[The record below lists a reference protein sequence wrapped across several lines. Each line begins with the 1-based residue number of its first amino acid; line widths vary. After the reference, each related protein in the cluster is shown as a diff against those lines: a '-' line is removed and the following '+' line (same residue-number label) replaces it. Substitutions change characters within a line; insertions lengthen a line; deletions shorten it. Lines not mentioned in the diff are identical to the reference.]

1 MAAPGDSLREIISRE
16 VGSAPAP
23 AISAIAEAAR
33 LRHGEGILAVVFYG
47 SVRRDHVDE
56 GRIVDLYLL
65 ADSYRSLHA
74 GWFARRMNAALPP
87 NVYYLEVPF
96 EGRRVRAKYNLMT
109 LEQFERAMR
118 PETFQSYFWAR
129 FAQPSSLVWAR
140 DEEVRARVVGALAQ
154 AVETLVA
161 AAWPLFAR
169 PPTPEAFWC
178 RAFSETYSSELRAE
192 RKGRAEQIYR
202 TYAERYDRLLERVA
216 HPAPAGAAGQG
227 RARRAWFGRRV
238 LGKTLSVLR
247 LLKAAFTFQN
257 GADYLAWKIGRH
269 AGLEI
274 ELTPWQRRHP
284 ILAAPFLFWRLY
296 LRGAIR

>member
-1 MAAPGDSLREIISRE
+1 MEGPSDRLREVVSRE
-16 VGSAPAP
+16 VDSAPAP

-56 GRIVDLYLL
+56 GRIVDFYLL

-140 DEEVRARVVGALAQ
+140 DEESRARVVGALAQ

-161 AAWPLFAR
+161 SAWPLFAS
-169 PPTPEAFWC
+169 PPAPEAFWC

-202 TYAERYDRLLERVA
+202 TYAERYDKLLDLVPQ
-216 HPAPAGAAGQG
+216 PAPAGAEGQG
-227 RARRAWFGRRV
+227 RARRAWFARRV

-284 ILAAPFLFWRLY
+284 ILAAPLLFWRLY

>member
-1 MAAPGDSLREIISRE
+1 MERQAERLREVISRE
-16 VGSAPAP
+16 ASSVPGP

-47 SVRRDHVDE
+47 SVRRDHFDE

-109 LEQFERAMR
+109 LRQFERAVR
-118 PETFQSYFWAR
+118 PETLQPYFWAR
-129 FAQPSSLVWAR
+129 FSQPSSLVWAR
-140 DEEVRARVVGALAQ
+140 DEDSRARVIGALAQ
-154 AVETLVA
+154 AVQTLVA
-161 AAWPLFAR
+161 TAWPLFES
-169 PPTPEAFWC
+169 PPAPEAFWC
-178 RAFSETYSSELRAE
+178 RAFAETYGSELRAE
-192 RKGRAEQIYR
+192 RKSRAEQIYR
-202 TYAERYDRLLERVA
+202 TYAERYDRLLELIARPTPTD
-216 HPAPAGAAGQG
+216 PAERR
-227 RARRAWFGRRV
+227 RARRTWLARRI
-238 LGKTLSVLR
+238 LGKCLSVLR
-247 LLKAAFTFQN
+247 LLKAAFTFQD

-284 ILAAPFLFWRLY
+284 ILAAGFLFWRLY
-296 LRGAIR
+296 LRGAFR

>member
-1 MAAPGDSLREIISRE
+1 MEAPDERLHEAISQEVAA
-16 VGSAPAP
+16 APAP

-56 GRIVDLYLL
+56 GRLVDLYLL

-74 GWFARRMNAALPP
+74 SWFARRLNAALPP

-96 EGRRVRAKYNLMT
+96 EGRRVRAKYSLMT

-140 DEEVRARVVGALAQ
+140 DEESRARVVGALAQ
-154 AVETLVA
+154 AVQTLVA
-161 AAWPLFAR
+161 AAWPLFDG
-169 PPTPEAFWC
+169 PPASEPFWC

-192 RKGRAEQIYR
+192 RKGRAAQIYR
-202 TYAERYDRLLERVA
+202 SDSERYDRLLELVPR
-216 HPAPAGAAGQG
+216 PPPAGAGGQA
-227 RARRAWFGRRV
+227 RARRAWWARRV